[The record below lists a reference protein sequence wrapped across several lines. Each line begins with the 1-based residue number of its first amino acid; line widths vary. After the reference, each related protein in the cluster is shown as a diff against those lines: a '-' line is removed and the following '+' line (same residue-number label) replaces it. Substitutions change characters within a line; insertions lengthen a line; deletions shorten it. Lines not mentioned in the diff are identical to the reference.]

1 MSLVVRGTLIVLFAI
16 SLCLSLGACM
26 SDDDVDK
33 LVIAD
38 VPISTV
44 RDGTYVGEYNTLL
57 VTAKV
62 QATVTTGRLESV
74 KVLKHRHGPGHEA
87 DAVVDRVIAAQSL
100 HVDAI
105 SGATTSSKVML
116 KAIQFALEKG
126 QSRQ

>member
-74 KVLKHRHGPGHEA
+74 KVLKHRA
-87 DAVVDRVIAAQSL
+87 WA
-100 HVDAI
+100 
-105 SGATTSSKVML
+105 GA
-116 KAIQFALEKG
+116 
-126 QSRQ
+126 